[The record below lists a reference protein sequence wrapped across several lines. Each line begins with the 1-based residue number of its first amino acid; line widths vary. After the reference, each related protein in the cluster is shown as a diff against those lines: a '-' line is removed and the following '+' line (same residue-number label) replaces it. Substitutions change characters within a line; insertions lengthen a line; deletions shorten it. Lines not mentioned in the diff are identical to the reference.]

1 MWLIKF
7 HTRNFL
13 QNDTPQVGR
22 IVEDGNNS
30 KYYLRI
36 TNVIC
41 CVCVGGGET
50 DNIHKISKSC
60 MIKHLS
66 WISGSDAGVIHQK
79 NIYSF

>member
-41 CVCVGGGET
+41 CVCVWGGGDRQHT
-50 DNIHKISKSC
+50 QNIQIMHDKAFV
-60 MIKHLS
+60 M
-66 WISGSDAGVIHQK
+66 D
-79 NIYSF
+79 